1 MQQDILKNPVN
12 FSILIPAYNEEA
24 NIIAT
29 LEETVKVL
37 ETFNPSYEIIVID
50 DGSRDKTRQ
59 KVAGFISSGNNRV
72 KIQSYFPNKGKGYA
86 LKYGTNFTNGIYT
99 LFLDADLDLHP
110 SHIVE
115 MFELMQENGADVVIG
130 SRKIPG
136 GRIVGW
142 NLWRRITSDGAMFF
156 ARLVLNLKTRDV
168 TAGFRCYRRLALE
181 KIDFNRI
188 NSSGYAFQEE
198 MIFRMERMGCKIQ
211 EIPVTFV
218 DRKFGQSKLSWR
230 EAAEFFKVMFKLK
243 FCGKK
248 AP

>member
-1 MQQDILKNPVN
+1 MQTAIV
-12 FSILIPAYNEEA
+12 IPTYNERENLDDLIKRVFA
-24 NIIAT
+24 QDLPDLGIIFVDDNSADGTREFIEKLIQRHPVT
-29 LEETVKVL
+29 LISRPKKLGLGSAYVTGFQRALTTGAEFIL
-37 ETFNPSYEIIVID
+37 EM
-50 DGSRDKTRQ
+50 
-59 KVAGFISSGNNRV
+59 
-72 KIQSYFPNKGKGYA
+72 
-86 LKYGTNFTNGIYT
+86 
-99 LFLDADLDLHP
+99 DADLSHAPEDLP
-110 SHIVE
+110 QILKAAKE
-115 MFELMQENGADVVIG
+115 GADVVIG